1 MSAAVTELAAARTHD
16 TDSSGHLTL
25 GRVYTLGLLFWLA
38 TRWLVLVHQGAWPW
52 MNAFVVAAA
61 RGIVVGDWN
70 EAVRPQLPDLLGV
83 PLVLIG
89 AGEQQ
94 AIAILY
100 LLASLVQFGAFIVL
114 IRALFPRRLSEQ
126 TLAMLIFL
134 LVPYDHSIHHYRDIP
149 VVLASSAI
157 FLLSAHFVT
166 VLARP
171 QPDNKSAGPLR
182 GRKLYLPWLFGAMLL
197 GIWSR

>member
-1 MSAAVTELAAARTHD
+1 GDQVLTVTQAKRGTRNAQPTTDNAQRATRNAQRATRNAQRLYGAAFA
-16 TDSSGHLTL
+16 
-25 GRVYTLGLLFWLA
+25 FWLL
-38 TRWLVLVHQGAWPW
+38 TRLLVLVHQGAWPW

-70 EAVRPQLPDLLGV
+70 DAVRPQLPDLLGV
-83 PLVLIG
+83 PLVLLG
-89 AGEQQ
+89 AREQQ

-100 LLASLVQFGAFIVL
+100 LLASLVQFSAFVAL
-114 IRALFPRRLSEQ
+114 LRARFPWRLPEQ

-157 FLLSAHFVT
+157 FLPSAHLGTPF
-166 VLARP
+166 
-171 QPDNKSAGPLR
+171 AG
-182 GRKLYLPWLFGAMLL
+182 
-197 GIWSR
+197 